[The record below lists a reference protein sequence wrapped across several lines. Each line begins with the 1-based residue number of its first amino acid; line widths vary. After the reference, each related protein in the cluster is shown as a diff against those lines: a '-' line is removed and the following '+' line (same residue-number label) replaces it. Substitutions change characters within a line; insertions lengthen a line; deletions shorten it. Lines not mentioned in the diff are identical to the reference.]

1 MKIAIQSKRKQLVY
15 EEILKIST
23 NSGKLTFQ
31 TRGKNMLHFR
41 MHRVVQLQTKQ
52 AINNESQNM
61 ISKESTSAISYVLRT
76 TWQLH
81 IGGKQFKI
89 RTK

>member
-1 MKIAIQSKRKQLVY
+1 
-15 EEILKIST
+15 
-23 NSGKLTFQ
+23 
-31 TRGKNMLHFR
+31 MLHFR

-76 TWQLH
+76 SWQLH
-81 IGGKQFKI
+81 FGGKQFKI